1 MHKITRMFF
10 AGLLFSS
17 LSLLVQADEKK
28 NSGMSNQRL
37 AELIHRIDKTA
48 QGKPGYWVFVIE
60 GREVSVVTDEK
71 ADRMRIIVPV
81 APTEKLDKKR
91 LYRLMQAN
99 FDSALDA
106 RYSIANDILW
116 AAFIHPLSM
125 LGDEEFLAGVG
136 QTVNLALTYGDSYSS
151 GALVFGGGDSQALQR
166 RELIDRLIHDGLS
179 I

>member
-1 MHKITRMFF
+1 MQRLTWMF
-10 AGLLFSS
+10 LSS
-17 LSLLVQADEKK
+17 LMLCLSLVTQAEEGNKP
-28 NSGMSNQRL
+28 GMNNQRL
-37 AELIHRIDKTA
+37 AELIQRLDKTV

-60 GREVSVVTDEK
+60 GREVSVITDEG

-81 APTEKLDKKR
+81 APTRNIEKDL

-106 RYSIANDILW
+106 RYAIANEIIW
-116 AAFIHPLSM
+116 AAFIHPLSD
-125 LGDEEFLAGVG
+125 LGDKEFLSGLG

-151 GALVFGGGDSQALQR
+151 GALIFGGGDSQALQR
-166 RELIDRLIHDGLS
+166 RQLIDKLLRDGLA